1 MPLGKGI
8 NNDIK
13 ELYADNRRGGKA
25 RGSNGK
31 KRSRAQIIAIALASN
46 RKKKKKKKPTKMARG
61 GKVSSGHSRMCK
73 RRY

>member
-31 KRSRAQIIAIALASN
+31 KRSRAQIIA
-46 RKKKKKKKPTKMARG
+46 
-61 GKVSSGHSRMCK
+61 SSMCK